1 MEKLGW
7 VTFSESE
14 HVHFIHAFYQIGGKK
29 KMTNQ
34 TFFFSSKIRH
44 FCDNIDRTKAH
55 HQTDCISFP
64 KIF

>member
-34 TFFFSSKIRH
+34 TFFSHLKLDTFVITS
-44 FCDNIDRTKAH
+44 TE
-55 HQTDCISFP
+55 P
-64 KIF
+64 KHTIKLIA